1 MVAGYVCCFGSFAF
15 VVTLLLQLREHAP
28 AASSREALADI
39 PFGEPSPYRYKHM
52 LAKLVLNAELHA
64 PTSVFRALGARS
76 GFLELLALAA
86 LSRVRGAGGSALA

>member
-39 PFGEPSPYRYKHM
+39 PFGEPSPYM

-64 PTSVFRALGARS
+64 PTSALRALGARS